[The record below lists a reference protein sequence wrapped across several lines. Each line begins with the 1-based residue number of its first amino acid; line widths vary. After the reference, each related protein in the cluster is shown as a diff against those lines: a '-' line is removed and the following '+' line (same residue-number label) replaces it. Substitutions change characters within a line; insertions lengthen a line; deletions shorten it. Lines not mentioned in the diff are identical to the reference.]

1 MSTIVDLS
9 EQEIAELKAFT
20 NQAEPTAAV
29 RSAMTEY
36 LRLARRLQL
45 KSLSGQVA
53 MEDNWHSLEAAELR
67 KPDGD
72 TRPSAH

>member
-1 MSTIVDLS
+1 MPTIIELS
-9 EQEIAELKAFT
+9 EQELAELKAFT
-20 NQAEPTAAV
+20 KQVEPTAAI

-53 MEDNWHSLEAAELR
+53 MDDNWQSLEAAELR
-67 KPDGD
+67 KFNGD
-72 TRPSAH
+72 ARPGAH

>member
-1 MSTIVDLS
+1 MPTIVDLS
-9 EQEIAELKAFT
+9 DQEIAELKAFT
-20 NQAEPTAAV
+20 KQAEPVAAV

-53 MEDNWHSLEAAELR
+53 MDDNWQALEAAELR
-67 KPDGD
+67 VFDGD
-72 TRPSAH
+72 SKSSDN